1 MSMPLMQDTIATPA
15 RPAAMGDATIQL
27 NQVLH
32 EVRPLVERVAERKR
46 ITVAFDASDEL
57 PTAARHE
64 LPLMRLC
71 YLLIVR
77 AITVTPPYGTVRVS
91 GSMLGAGDVAG
102 PGRWIQVTV
111 WDAGTGITPSDFQRV
126 FQDFEPRDSTAA
138 EGCYGVTVSSRLA
151 HLPTARLSMN
161 TRWGDG
167 CTVTVKLPA
176 A

>member
-1 MSMPLMQDTIATPA
+1 MSPLLAPDRVHGGLSALPLQ
-15 RPAAMGDATIQL
+15 R
-27 NQVLH
+27 VLA

-46 ITVAFDASDEL
+46 VTVAFDVNDDL
-57 PTAARHE
+57 PTAARSE

-91 GSMLGAGDVAG
+91 GSLLGAGDVAG

-111 WDAGTGITPSDFQRV
+111 WDAGTGITPNDFQRV
-126 FQDFEPRDSTAA
+126 FLDFEPRDSTAA
-138 EGCYGVTVSSRLA
+138 EGCYGVTVSCRLA

-167 CTVTVKLPA
+167 CTFTVKLPA